1 MFASYG
7 RWAVMFVLSFRA
19 DISILWE
26 QRLIVEPPMST
37 GTSSTV
43 ELHIKTSRKCQ
54 VINITPRVTEIVSRV
69 GISDGICH
77 VYVSH
82 TTAAVTI
89 NENADPNIGEDL
101 VEALNRLIP
110 EGIWQHDKIDDNGAA
125 HIKASIIG
133 PNESIPVRHGKL
145 LLGTWQAVMLVE
157 FDGPCERQLL
167 ITVR

>member
-1 MFASYG
+1 
-7 RWAVMFVLSFRA
+7 
-19 DISILWE
+19 
-26 QRLIVEPPMST
+26 MST
-37 GTSSTV
+37 ETYSTV
-43 ELHIKTSRKCQ
+43 ELRIKTSRKCQ
-54 VINITPRVTEIVSRV
+54 VINITPQVTEIVNRA

-82 TTAAVTI
+82 TTAAITI

-157 FDGPCERQLL
+157 FDGPRERQLL

>member
-1 MFASYG
+1 
-7 RWAVMFVLSFRA
+7 
-19 DISILWE
+19 
-26 QRLIVEPPMST
+26 MST
-37 GTSSTV
+37 ETYGTV
-43 ELHIKTSRKCQ
+43 ELRIKTSRKCQ
-54 VINITPRVTEIVSRV
+54 VINITPQVTEIVNRV

-82 TTAAVTI
+82 TTAAITI

-110 EGIWQHDKIDDNGAA
+110 EGIWQHDKIDTNGAA

-157 FDGPCERQLL
+157 FDGPRERQLL